1 MLLRNFIFLIKP
13 IFTKTSENFQ
23 FLGIKKYILCFFL
36 FYKFSLKLLNFNIL
50 NISNTSLFFFSN
62 LYQKKDLLKYFFNF
76 IYLKIKG
83 VNQGFF
89 FRFRIVGLGFKIKRL
104 YLSTKVRFLRVEV
117 GYSHII
123 LFKISNDVRFY
134 IKKKSF
140 LLFSLNFHQLKNI
153 SIRLRN
159 FRKLNYYKEK
169 GILYLTEVLKLKS
182 GKQQQR

>member
-1 MLLRNFIFLIKP
+1 MLLRKFIFLIKP
-13 IFTKTSENFQ
+13 NLKKIFSKVQ
-23 FLGIKKYILCFFL
+23 FLGIKKYSFCFFL
-36 FYKFSLKLLNFNIL
+36 FHKFSLKFLNFNIF
-50 NISNTSLFFFSN
+50 NISNTSLFFFSCI
-62 LYQKKDLLKYFFNF
+62 YKKQDLLNYFFNF

-83 VNQGFF
+83 LNQGFF

-104 YLSTKVRFLRVEV
+104 DLYNKLRFLRIEV

-123 LFKISNDVRFY
+123 LFKMPLDVRFY

-140 LLFSLNFHQLKNI
+140 LIFSLNLHQLKNI
-153 SIRLRN
+153 SIRLRT
-159 FRKLNYYKEK
+159 FRKLNHYKEK